1 MIDSRPV
8 GRQASGRAIV
18 ALRGWVRVPGTAGR
32 YRPPTALRAKFKR
45 EGKLRAG
52 TVSRRTYENERVQK
66 AGWRNWSDYQRARK
80 SDDYNRLVNR
90 AIVEQG
96 LTRRDIG
103 PESEF
108 SQLYLEM
115 EAEKE
120 ISGERDLS
128 PEGPL
133 ARMLVYVGLRDPEWE
148 WDVGDTPGET

>member
-1 MIDSRPV
+1 MAK
-8 GRQASGRAIV
+8 G
-18 ALRGWVRVPGTAGR
+18 GWVRVPGTAGR
-32 YRPPTALRAKFKR
+32 YRPPQALRAKFKR

-66 AGWRNWSDYQRARK
+66 VGWRNWSDYQRARK

-90 AIVEQG
+90 AIVERG
-96 LTRRDIG
+96 ETRRDIG

-115 EAEKE
+115 EADQEVRQ
-120 ISGERDLS
+120 GDRDLS

-133 ARMLVYVGLRDPEWE
+133 AQMLIYVGLRDPEATY
-148 WDVGDTPGET
+148 DVGDTPGETGR